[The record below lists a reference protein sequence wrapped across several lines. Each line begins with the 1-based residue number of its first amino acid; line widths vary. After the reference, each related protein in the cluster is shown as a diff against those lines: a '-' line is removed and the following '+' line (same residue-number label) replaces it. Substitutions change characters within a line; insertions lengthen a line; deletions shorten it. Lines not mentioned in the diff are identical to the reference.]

1 MSAVATNLVTVNP
14 AFFQEIKEVN
24 EELWKLLRNLRMRLN
39 GSLTGEQLE
48 GMIPSLAE
56 LREQLGLHFAL
67 EESYGYFEDPVEVA
81 PQLAEKATAL
91 RDEHRVIFAELSELV
106 EQAERMFNDGQHDM
120 LIVWIGPR
128 FVKFDTHLKSHES
141 RENELIMDAYDDI
154 GVGD

>member
-1 MSAVATNLVTVNP
+1 
-14 AFFQEIKEVN
+14 
-24 EELWKLLRNLRMRLN
+24 
-39 GSLTGEQLE
+39 
-48 GMIPSLAE
+48 
-56 LREQLGLHFAL
+56 
-67 EESYGYFEDPVEVA
+67 
-81 PQLAEKATAL
+81 
-91 RDEHRVIFAELSELV
+91 VIFAELSELV